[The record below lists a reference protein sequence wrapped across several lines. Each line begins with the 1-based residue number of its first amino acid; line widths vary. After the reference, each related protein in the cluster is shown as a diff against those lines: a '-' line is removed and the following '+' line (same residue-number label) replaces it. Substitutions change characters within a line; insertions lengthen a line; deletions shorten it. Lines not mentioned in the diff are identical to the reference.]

1 MKQCR
6 LLCLWAALLF
16 LAAGPAAYADSPV
29 WKISRGDHHLFIG
42 GTVHVLG
49 QSDYPL
55 PGAFETAYRE
65 ASAIV
70 FEADPQALQ
79 SPEFQQ
85 ALVARTTY
93 PPGRD
98 LTTVLD
104 DETVKDLEQYLSSR
118 GIPMDNLIRFKAG
131 MVSITLTVI
140 ELQRLGL
147 AGTGVDAFFG
157 LRALQDEKTV
167 RGLETAEE
175 QLAYIATMGA
185 GREDALIDYT
195 LRQIEELPQLMQAMK
210 AAWRSGDNARME
222 AVAMKPLEEDFPEV
236 HDQFVTRRNAAW
248 LPEIEAMLQS
258 GPVEF
263 VLVGALH
270 LVGDEGLL
278 AQLKALGCTIE
289 NL

>member
-1 MKQCR
+1 MKPCR

-16 LAAGPAAYADSPV
+16 LAAGTAAHADSPV
-29 WKISRGDHHLFIG
+29 WKISRGDRHLYIG
-42 GTVHVLG
+42 GTVHVLS
-49 QSDYPL
+49 QADYPL
-55 PGAFETAYRE
+55 PEAFETAYRE
-65 ASAIV
+65 AAVIV
-70 FEADPQALQ
+70 FEADPRKLQ

-93 PPGRD
+93 PQGRD
-98 LTTVLD
+98 LTMVLD
-104 DETVKDLEQYLSSR
+104 DQTERDLEQYLASR
-118 GIPMDNLIRFKAG
+118 GIPMDNLLRFKAG

-147 AGTGVDAFFG
+147 AGTGVDEFFG
-157 LRALQDEKTV
+157 LRALQDQKTV
-167 RGLETAEE
+167 QGLETAEE
-175 QLAYIATMGA
+175 QLDYIATMGE
-185 GREDALIDYT
+185 GREDALVDYT
-195 LRQIEELPQLMQAMK
+195 LRQIEELPELMQAMK
-210 AAWRSGDNARME
+210 AAWRSGDNARLE

-236 HDQFVTRRNAAW
+236 QAQFVTQRNAAW
-248 LPEIEAMLQS
+248 LPEIEAMLQT

-278 AQLKALGCTIE
+278 AQLKERGYTVE